1 LLRID
6 CNKAITFNKTIT
18 TMKIKLNQLVIGMYV
33 LGIVSILSACKKND
47 NASTSTDTQMAFALS
62 ANGSVSP
69 VSVTGNSDGLTTNS
83 LATNAS
89 GSASITW
96 TSGIANVS
104 GFKLEAKKK
113 GVEIEITSRNLTS
126 IDLFAAT
133 PATISTAIDTGTY
146 SEIELRVLFTKS
158 ATATLPLT
166 LKGNYTS
173 TTGTVTPIEFD
184 FNDDATIKI
193 EAENITVDGSTDVAA
208 LAKLDVSK
216 LVTGFAA
223 SVLDNATR
231 TNGTI
236 IISSTVNANIYNFI
250 KANING
256 CGHWGGFEHHDKRE
270 RR

>member
-1 LLRID
+1 
-6 CNKAITFNKTIT
+6 
-18 TMKIKLNQLVIGMYV
+18 MKIKLNQLIIGMCV
-33 LGIVSILSACKKND
+33 LGMVSILSACKKND
-47 NASTSTDTQMAFALS
+47 NASLSTSGNTQIAFALS

-69 VSVTGNSDGLTTNS
+69 VSVSGNADGLTTNA
-83 LATNAS
+83 LTTNAT

-104 GFKLEAKKK
+104 GFKLEAAKK
-113 GVEIEITSRNLTS
+113 GLEIEITSRNLTS

-133 PATISTAIDTGTY
+133 PATISAAIDTGTY
-146 SEIELRVLFTKS
+146 REIELRVLFTKS
-158 ATATLPLT
+158 TTAVLPLT

-184 FNDDATIKI
+184 FNDDAIIKI
-193 EAENITVDGSTDVAA
+193 GAENITVDGSTDIAA
-208 LAKLDVSK
+208 IAKLDVSK

-223 SVLDNATR
+223 SALDNAVR

-236 IISSTVNANIYNFI
+236 VISSTSNTNIYNFI

-256 CGHWGGFEHHDKRE
+256 CGRWGGFEHRDKRE
-270 RR
+270 RK

>member
-1 LLRID
+1 MRIR
-6 CNKAITFNKTIT
+6 
-18 TMKIKLNQLVIGMYV
+18 LNHLIIGLYV

-47 NASTSTDTQMAFALS
+47 NASLSTSTNTQMAFALS

-69 VSVTGNSDGLTTNS
+69 VSVSGNPDGLTTNG

-89 GSASITW
+89 GNASITW

-113 GVEIEITSRNLTS
+113 GLDIEITSRNLTS
-126 IDLFAAT
+126 INLFAAT
-133 PATISTAIDTGTY
+133 PATISAAIDTGIY
-146 SEIELRVLFTKS
+146 REIELRVLFTKS

-193 EAENITVDGSTDVAA
+193 AAENITVDGSTDIAA
-208 LAKLDVSK
+208 IAKLDVSK

-223 SVLDNATR
+223 SALDNATR

-236 IISSTVNANIYNFI
+236 VISSTANTNIYNFI

-256 CGHWGGFEHHDKRE
+256 CGRWGGFEHHDKRE
-270 RR
+270 RK

>member
-1 LLRID
+1 
-6 CNKAITFNKTIT
+6 
-18 TMKIKLNQLVIGMYV
+18 MKIKLNQLVISMYV

-47 NASTSTDTQMAFALS
+47 NAALSTSTNTQVAFALS

-69 VSVTGNSDGLTTNS
+69 VSVSGNPDGLTTNGLTTS
-83 LATNAS
+83 AT

-104 GFKLEAKKK
+104 GFKLEAQKK
-113 GVEIEITSRNLTS
+113 GLEIEITSRNLTS
-126 IDLFAAT
+126 INLFAAK
-133 PATISTAIDTGTY
+133 PATISAAIDTGTY
-146 SEIELRVLFTKS
+146 REIELRVLFTKS
-158 ATATLPLT
+158 TTTTLPLI

-193 EAENITVDGSTDVAA
+193 AAENITVNGSTDIAA
-208 LAKLDVSK
+208 IAKLDVSK

-223 SVLDNATR
+223 SALDNAIR

-236 IISSTVNANIYNFI
+236 VISSTSNANIYNYI

-256 CGHWGGFEHHDKRE
+256 CGRWGGFEHHDKGERE
-270 RR
+270 RG